1 MSAET
6 LIYNGKPLSDF
17 GVWFDSS
24 MSFASPEA
32 DYDLIDVLGRNGS
45 LSIFNNRYKDV
56 DISFPC
62 FIREN
67 FVQNFRDLTEFLLSG
82 HGYLRLETTKEPNQY
97 RKALFLRSVEP
108 TPTQFTKGGRFTL
121 VFRCHPQRWL
131 KLGEHW
137 INFASNGVVM
147 NPTLQAAKPIIR
159 IVGTGSVTVGSQTIT
174 VNTAGTNYID
184 FDCDLMDAYEGA
196 FNRNAN
202 VSVTGQVQ
210 LNSGTN
216 GITLDGVTISL
227 LPRWF
232 EI

>member
-24 MSFASPEA
+24 LSFASPEA

-45 LSIFNNRYKDV
+45 LSVFNNRYKDV
-56 DISFPC
+56 EISFPC
-62 FIREN
+62 YIREN
-67 FVQNFRDLTEFLLSG
+67 FVQNFRDLTEFLLSAK
-82 HGYLRLETTKEPNQY
+82 GYKRLETTKEPNQY
-97 RKALFLRSVEP
+97 REALFINSVQP
-108 TPTQFTKGGRFTL
+108 NPTQFTRGGMFTL

-131 KLGEHW
+131 KLGENW
-137 INFASNGVVM
+137 VPFNADGGIN
-147 NPTLQAAKPIIR
+147 NPTLQPAKPIIR
-159 IVGTGSVTVGSQTIT
+159 IVGTGSVQVGSQTIT

-210 LNSGTN
+210 LEPGMN
-216 GITLDGVTISL
+216 GIDLDGVTIKL

>member
-6 LIYNGKPLSDF
+6 LIYNGRPLSDF

-24 MSFASPEA
+24 FSFATPEA
-32 DYDLIDVLGRNGS
+32 DYELIDILGRNGS

-62 FIREN
+62 YIREN
-67 FVQNFRDLTEFLLSG
+67 FVQNFRNLTEFLLST

-97 RKALFLRSVEP
+97 RKALFLQSVQP
-108 TPTQFTKGGRFTL
+108 DPTQYSKGGFFTL
-121 VFRCHPQRWL
+121 VFRCHPERWL
-131 KLGEHW
+131 KLGEQW
-137 INFASNGVVM
+137 MSYTADGSIY
-147 NPTLQAAKPIIR
+147 NPTLQPAKPIVR
-159 IVGTGSVTVGSQTIT
+159 IVGTGSVQIGSQTIT
-174 VNTAGTNYID
+174 VSTAGTSYID

-196 FNRNAN
+196 YNRNAN

-210 LNSGTN
+210 LNPGNN
-216 GITLDGVTISL
+216 GIDLTGVTIQL